1 VTYGELW
8 RQGFSLPVNANA
20 KRKEPREWTVL
31 GKPMPRV
38 DLPAMATAQLEYVHN
53 VRVPGMVH
61 GAVVRPPEVGA
72 ALEGVDEASVRNL
85 PGSSRWSSARTSS
98 ASSPKAVAGDSSGGG
113 AESDVVRRQRAA
125 APGGFYDYLRT
136 QPSRDTLVVDSQ
148 TWTHV
153 CARAT
158 IVKATYRHP
167 YQMHGSMGSR
177 AQCRRAGPIGSRC
190 GRPRIGLSD
199 AQRRRRRCSVSR
211 GTVRVVFTRG
221 SGATGSTAPTPC
233 RTTRR

>member
-1 VTYGELW
+1 
-8 RQGFSLPVNANA
+8 VNANA

-85 PGSSRWSSARTSS
+85 PGFI
-98 ASSPKAVAGDSSGGG
+98 KV
-113 AESDVVRRQRAA
+113 VVRKNFVGVVAAKPWQAIRAA
-125 APGGFYDYLRT
+125 AALKATWSAGSGLPPQAEFYDYLRT

-148 TWTHV
+148 TWTPRLRARRRSSRRPIAIRIR
-153 CARAT
+153 CTDRWAARA
-158 IVKATYRHP
+158 R
-167 YQMHGSMGSR
+167 
-177 AQCRRAGPIGSRC
+177 CRRAGPIGSRC
-190 GRPRIGLSD
+190 GRPRNRPIRP
-199 AQRRRRRCSVSR
+199 AAAWRRSSASPRSACASCSPGVQ
-211 GTVRVVFTRG
+211 
-221 SGATGSTAPTPC
+221 GATGSTAPTPC